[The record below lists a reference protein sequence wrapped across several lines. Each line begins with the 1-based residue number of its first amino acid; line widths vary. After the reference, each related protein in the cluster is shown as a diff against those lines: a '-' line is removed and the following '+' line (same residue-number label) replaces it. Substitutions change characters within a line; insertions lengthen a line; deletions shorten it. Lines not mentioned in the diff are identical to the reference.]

1 MPEKIFQGSPA
12 KSVYCERNLNTIKNI
27 HSINFIKH
35 TTLLA
40 CSALLA
46 VSLAACSQ
54 PVASDAASTAGS
66 ASSSATSD
74 TAQIPNPWA
83 DCTTLADA
91 AALTGYDF
99 TVPDSVDGYPDV
111 TIAVLES
118 EQLTEVQYSS
128 GNARLCLRKAP
139 GSDDI
144 SGDFN
149 QYAES
154 NAVDVDGRS
163 VTLQGNDGQVQ
174 LATWLDGDY
183 TNSWAERLIWLFL
196 GTHLCDLF
204 FIFII
209 FCIFVYLV

>member
-1 MPEKIFQGSPA
+1 M
-12 KSVYCERNLNTIKNI
+12 KNI

-54 PVASDAASTAGS
+54 PVASDSASAAGS

-74 TAQIPNPWA
+74 TAQIPNPWTG
-83 DCTTLADA
+83 CTTLADA

-128 GNARLCLRKAP
+128 GNARRCPA
-139 GSDDI
+139 GSRC
-144 SGDFN
+144 
-149 QYAES
+149 
-154 NAVDVDGRS
+154 GRQHQRHCFPH
-163 VTLQGNDGQVQ
+163 TG
-174 LATWLDGDY
+174 
-183 TNSWAERLIWLFL
+183 
-196 GTHLCDLF
+196 
-204 FIFII
+204 
-209 FCIFVYLV
+209 

>member
-1 MPEKIFQGSPA
+1 M
-12 KSVYCERNLNTIKNI
+12 KNI

-54 PVASDAASTAGS
+54 PVASDAAS
-66 ASSSATSD
+66 SATSD
-74 TAQIPNPWA
+74 TAQIPNPW
-83 DCTTLADA
+83 
-91 AALTGYDF
+91 TGYDF

-111 TIAVLES
+111 IIAVLES

-183 TNSWAERLIWLFL
+183 TYSIGIYRED
-196 GTHLCDLF
+196 GTGLTADEMTG
-204 FIFII
+204 
-209 FCIFVYLV
+209 LVKAAK

>member
-1 MPEKIFQGSPA
+1 M
-12 KSVYCERNLNTIKNI
+12 KNI

-54 PVASDAASTAGS
+54 PAASDAASTAGS

-74 TAQIPNPWA
+74 TAQIPNPWTG
-83 DCTTLADA
+83 CTTLADA

-144 SGDFN
+144 VPGTK
-149 QYAES
+149 
-154 NAVDVDGRS
+154 DGKIPVGCTGIPMFDPR
-163 VTLQGNDGQVQ
+163 G
-174 LATWLDGDY
+174 AA
-183 TNSWAERLIWLFL
+183 AERLMEKFCAEHTADELEKIFNEAGVPCQRAYGPADILADP
-196 GTHLCDLF
+196 HVF
-204 FIFII
+204 FHGKYVVWMAVTGFRG
-209 FCIFVYLV
+209 

>member
-1 MPEKIFQGSPA
+1 M
-12 KSVYCERNLNTIKNI
+12 KNI

-46 VSLAACSQ
+46 VCLAACSQ
-54 PVASDAASTAGS
+54 PAARDAASTA
-66 ASSSATSD
+66 ASD
-74 TAQIPNPWA
+74 TTQIPNPWTE
-83 DCTTLADA
+83 CSTLADA

-99 TVPDSVDGYPDV
+99 TVPDSVDGYTD
-111 TIAVLES
+111 TSITVLTD
-118 EQLTEVQYSS
+118 EQLTEVQYTTGSD
-128 GNARLCLRKAP
+128 RLCLRKAP

-144 SGDFN
+144 SGDYN

-183 TNSWAERLIWLFL
+183 TYSIGIYRED
-196 GTHLCDLF
+196 GTGLTADEMTA
-204 FIFII
+204 
-209 FCIFVYLV
+209 LVKAAN

>member
-1 MPEKIFQGSPA
+1 M
-12 KSVYCERNLNTIKNI
+12 KNI
-27 HSINFIKH
+27 HSINFIKY

-54 PVASDAASTAGS
+54 PAASDAASTAGS

-74 TAQIPNPWA
+74 TAQIPNPWTG
-83 DCTTLADA
+83 CTTLADA

-154 NAVDVDGRS
+154 S

-183 TNSWAERLIWLFL
+183 TYSIGIYRED
-196 GTHLCDLF
+196 GTGLTADEMTA
-204 FIFII
+204 
-209 FCIFVYLV
+209 LVKVAN

>member
-1 MPEKIFQGSPA
+1 M
-12 KSVYCERNLNTIKNI
+12 KNI
-27 HSINFIKH
+27 PSINFIKH

-46 VSLAACSQ
+46 VNLAACSQ
-54 PVASDAASTAGS
+54 PAAPDAASTPDTA
-66 ASSSATSD
+66 ASD
-74 TAQIPNPWA
+74 TTQIPNPWTECA
-83 DCTTLADA
+83 TLADA

-118 EQLTEVQYSS
+118 EQLTEVQYTA

-144 SGDFN
+144 SGDYN

-183 TNSWAERLIWLFL
+183 TYSIGVYRED
-196 GTHLCDLF
+196 GTGLTADEMTA
-204 FIFII
+204 
-209 FCIFVYLV
+209 LVKAAN

>member
-1 MPEKIFQGSPA
+1 M
-12 KSVYCERNLNTIKNI
+12 KNI

-54 PVASDAASTAGS
+54 PAASDAASTAGS

-74 TAQIPNPWA
+74 TSQIPNPWTG
-83 DCTTLADA
+83 CTTLADA

-174 LATWLDGDY
+174 LC
-183 TNSWAERLIWLFL
+183 
-196 GTHLCDLF
+196 HLAGRGL
-204 FIFII
+204 
-209 FCIFVYLV
+209 YLLHRHLPRRWHRADRR

>member
-1 MPEKIFQGSPA
+1 M
-12 KSVYCERNLNTIKNI
+12 KNI

-40 CSALLA
+40 CSACWLSAL
-46 VSLAACSQ
+46 
-54 PVASDAASTAGS
+54 PPAASLSLPMPPALQAVLPAAPPVIPLKS
-66 ASSSATSD
+66 
-74 TAQIPNPWA
+74 PNPWTG
-83 DCTTLADA
+83 CTTLADA

-163 VTLQGNDGQVQ
+163 VTLQ
-174 LATWLDGDY
+174 ATTARFSLPPGW
-183 TNSWAERLIWLFL
+183 T
-196 GTHLCDLF
+196 GTIPTPSAF
-204 FIFII
+204 TAKTAPG
-209 FCIFVYLV
+209 

>member
-1 MPEKIFQGSPA
+1 M
-12 KSVYCERNLNTIKNI
+12 KNI

-54 PVASDAASTAGS
+54 PAASDAASTAGS

-99 TVPDSVDGYPDV
+99 TVPDTRTLPLPYW
-111 TIAVLES
+111 
-118 EQLTEVQYSS
+118 
-128 GNARLCLRKAP
+128 KA
-139 GSDDI
+139 I
-144 SGDFN
+144 S
-149 QYAES
+149 
-154 NAVDVDGRS
+154 
-163 VTLQGNDGQVQ
+163 
-174 LATWLDGDY
+174 
-183 TNSWAERLIWLFL
+183 
-196 GTHLCDLF
+196 
-204 FIFII
+204 
-209 FCIFVYLV
+209 

>member
-1 MPEKIFQGSPA
+1 M
-12 KSVYCERNLNTIKNI
+12 KNI

-66 ASSSATSD
+66 ASSNATSD
-74 TAQIPNPWA
+74 TAQIPNPWTG
-83 DCTTLADA
+83 CTTLADA

-118 EQLTEVQYSS
+118 EQLTEVQYTPAMPAFAC
-128 GNARLCLRKAP
+128 ARLPAAMTSAEISTSMRKAMP
-139 GSDDI
+139 LMLT
-144 SGDFN
+144 
-149 QYAES
+149 A
-154 NAVDVDGRS
+154 A
-163 VTLQGNDGQVQ
+163 
-174 LATWLDGDY
+174 A
-183 TNSWAERLIWLFL
+183 
-196 GTHLCDLF
+196 
-204 FIFII
+204 
-209 FCIFVYLV
+209 

>member
-1 MPEKIFQGSPA
+1 M
-12 KSVYCERNLNTIKNI
+12 KNI

-54 PVASDAASTAGS
+54 PAASDAASTAGS

-74 TAQIPNPWA
+74 TAQIPNPWTG
-83 DCTTLADA
+83 CTTLADA
-91 AALTGYDF
+91 AALTGY
-99 TVPDSVDGYPDV
+99 
-111 TIAVLES
+111 
-118 EQLTEVQYSS
+118 
-128 GNARLCLRKAP
+128 
-139 GSDDI
+139 
-144 SGDFN
+144 GDFN

-183 TNSWAERLIWLFL
+183 TYSIGIYRED
-196 GTHLCDLF
+196 GTGLTADEMTA
-204 FIFII
+204 
-209 FCIFVYLV
+209 LVKTAN

>member
-1 MPEKIFQGSPA
+1 M
-12 KSVYCERNLNTIKNI
+12 KNI

-66 ASSSATSD
+66 ASSNATSD
-74 TAQIPNPWA
+74 TAQIPNPWTG
-83 DCTTLADA
+83 CTTLADA

-128 GNARLCLRKAP
+128 GNARLCLRKAT

-154 NAVDVDGRS
+154 NAVAAAVRAIKRLPFNFKASRNIGIFNARFVSQIGIPPS
-163 VTLQGNDGQVQ
+163 VNPIVTCFTIIPIPVNPPV
-174 LATWLDGDY
+174 
-183 TNSWAERLIWLFL
+183 TNPL
-196 GTHLCDLF
+196 GSYIH
-204 FIFII
+204 
-209 FCIFVYLV
+209 

>member
-1 MPEKIFQGSPA
+1 MFTRKELTSM
-12 KSVYCERNLNTIKNI
+12 KNI
-27 HSINFIKH
+27 NMIKRSA
-35 TTLLA
+35 LLA

-54 PVASDAASTAGS
+54 PVTSDAASTAGR

-74 TAQIPNPWA
+74 TAQIPNPWTECA
-83 DCTTLADA
+83 TLADA

-99 TVPDSVDGYPDV
+99 TVPDSVDGYTDISI
-111 TIAVLES
+111 TVLTD
-118 EQLTEVQYSS
+118 EQLTEVQYTA
-128 GNARLCLRKAP
+128 GNDRLCLRKAP

-144 SGDFN
+144 SGDYN

-183 TNSWAERLIWLFL
+183 TYSIGVYRED
-196 GTHLCDLF
+196 GTGLTADEMTA
-204 FIFII
+204 
-209 FCIFVYLV
+209 LVKAAN

>member
-1 MPEKIFQGSPA
+1 M
-12 KSVYCERNLNTIKNI
+12 KNI

-54 PVASDAASTAGS
+54 PAASDAASTAGS
-66 ASSSATSD
+66 ASSSATSN
-74 TAQIPNPWA
+74 TAQIPNPWTG
-83 DCTTLADA
+83 CTTLTDA

-118 EQLTEVQYSS
+118 EQLTEVQ
-128 GNARLCLRKAP
+128 
-139 GSDDI
+139 
-144 SGDFN
+144 
-149 QYAES
+149 
-154 NAVDVDGRS
+154 
-163 VTLQGNDGQVQ
+163 GNDGQVQ

-183 TNSWAERLIWLFL
+183 TYSIGIYRED
-196 GTHLCDLF
+196 GTGLTADEMTG
-204 FIFII
+204 
-209 FCIFVYLV
+209 LVKAAK

>member
-1 MPEKIFQGSPA
+1 MFTRRE
-12 KSVYCERNLNTIKNI
+12 LTTMKNI
-27 HSINFIKH
+27 NIIKRSA
-35 TTLLA
+35 LLA

-54 PVASDAASTAGS
+54 PAAPDAASTPDTA
-66 ASSSATSD
+66 ASD
-74 TAQIPNPWA
+74 TTQIPNPWA

-99 TVPDSVDGYPDV
+99 TVPDSVDGYTDISI
-111 TIAVLES
+111 TVLTD

-144 SGDFN
+144 SGDYN

-183 TNSWAERLIWLFL
+183 TYSIGIYRED
-196 GTHLCDLF
+196 GTGLTADEMT
-204 FIFII
+204 
-209 FCIFVYLV
+209 VLVKAAN

>member
-1 MPEKIFQGSPA
+1 M
-12 KSVYCERNLNTIKNI
+12 KNV

-35 TTLLA
+35 TALLA

-54 PVASDAASTAGS
+54 PAASDAASTAGS

-74 TAQIPNPWA
+74 TAQIPNPWTG
-83 DCTTLADA
+83 CTTLADA

-99 TVPDSVDGYPDV
+99 
-111 TIAVLES
+111 
-118 EQLTEVQYSS
+118 TEVQYSS

-183 TNSWAERLIWLFL
+183 TYSIGIYRDD
-196 GTHLCDLF
+196 GTGLTADEMTG
-204 FIFII
+204 
-209 FCIFVYLV
+209 LVKAAK

>member
-1 MPEKIFQGSPA
+1 MTELELKQLLSKITRPDETA
-12 KSVYCERNLNTIKNI
+12 RTAA
-27 HSINFIKH
+27 HAH
-35 TTLLA
+35 WA
-40 CSALLA
+40 
-46 VSLAACSQ
+46 SLAK
-54 PVASDAASTAGS
+54 PLGGLGRLETM
-66 ASSSATSD
+66 
-74 TAQIPNPWA
+74 
-83 DCTTLADA
+83 LEDA

-183 TNSWAERLIWLFL
+183 TYSIGIYREDGIGLTADEMT
-196 GTHLCDLF
+196 G
-204 FIFII
+204 
-209 FCIFVYLV
+209 LVKAAK

>member
-1 MPEKIFQGSPA
+1 MK
-12 KSVYCERNLNTIKNI
+12 NTTTIKR
-27 HSINFIKH
+27 
-35 TTLLA
+35 TALLA

-54 PVASDAASTAGS
+54 PAASDASST
-66 ASSSATSD
+66 SSVATSD
-74 TAQIPNPWA
+74 SAQIPNPWT

-128 GNARLCLRKAP
+128 GSDRLCLRKAP

-144 SGDFN
+144 SGDYN

-154 NAVDVDGRS
+154 STIDVDGRG

-174 LATWLDGDY
+174 LATWQDGGY
-183 TNSWAERLIWLFL
+183 TYSIGVYRED
-196 GTHLCDLF
+196 GTSLTADEMTA
-204 FIFII
+204 
-209 FCIFVYLV
+209 LVKVTD